1 MLMMRLQS
9 LFRLGYRG
17 LIRYTLLA
25 LLLCSSVAQAFSI
38 TEAKRQLDDAQNLR
52 SGSPQSAIRSLAQL
66 ADEPA
71 LKSYP
76 EEYYETLMALAHTL
90 ISQGDYDKA
99 QQRSEQLQHFA
110 IAQGNPYHHAYSFL
124 LLGFIAD
131 NQSRFDQAQAYYND
145 ALDTAIDANDN
156 EMIAQSYERISAVLR
171 RQDKYIEALK
181 VAQKS
186 INVLSILGETE
197 VYARALVNLGI
208 IQTALGDHESA
219 LETFTRS
226 FELSREL
233 SFDKGIADSIY
244 ESGVVYQRMENYP
257 AALKHFKMAHEL
269 DEKSGNLMDI
279 GNSAMRSGFM
289 ALETGDLKEAEY
301 FATKSQ
307 KLYTQIDSKSG
318 LTRSYNLQAR
328 IALKSEQTALATE
341 YVEQSLEI
349 ANSYNLTGYLV
360 ASQLTQAH
368 IAAASQNHETTL
380 ERAHQALATAT
391 LINDKDGQIKSYQ
404 LLADTYQAIKDP
416 QNALDAH
423 LKFTQLRDD
432 LGNSQ
437 HNLTLAALQSRVEF
451 IRKQQEIETLNL
463 DRALKDTQL
472 REREWQLKAW
482 WFGTAGVFMLV
493 LAIGYRQVKKR
504 KLAAERAALL
514 QEVVDKKNAMLA
526 DVSHEIRTP
535 LTALQ
540 LQVEALQFNIAQDVD
555 ASYNTINRKLS
566 DINRLISDI
575 HQLAMADSQSLYLN
589 LVQCNLTEVMTLWEQ
604 EFAQFSQGKG
614 FDWEASI
621 QLTGA
626 VTVSWDMDRIKQV
639 LTNLIANSTLYTDKP
654 GKQQLKVWQ
663 QHKKIHITLEDTAPG
678 VIDEHLSEIFERLF
692 RVEKS
697 RSRRTGGSGLGLAIC
712 KSLIEAHH
720 GKIVAQHSELG
731 GLKIVIVLPTE
742 VN

>member
-1 MLMMRLQS
+1 MC
-9 LFRLGYRG
+9 
-17 LIRYTLLA
+17 I
-25 LLLCSSVAQAFSI
+25 SSAHAFSI
-38 TEAKRQLDDAQNLR
+38 TEARQQLDNAHTIK
-52 SGSPQSAIRSLAQL
+52 SSAPQSAIILLTQL

-71 LKSYP
+71 LQTHP
-76 EEYYETLMALAHTL
+76 AEYYDTLVTLAHTL
-90 ISQGDYDKA
+90 ISQGDYNKA
-99 QQRSEQLQHFA
+99 QQRSEQLQSFA
-110 IAQGNPYHHAYSFL
+110 VSQDNAYHQAYSFL

-131 NQSRFDQAQAYYND
+131 NQSHFEQAQTYYND
-145 ALDTAIDANDN
+145 ALETSIDANDN

-171 RQDKYIEALK
+171 RQDKYIDALK

-197 VYARALVNLGI
+197 VYVKALVNLGI

-219 LETFTRS
+219 LDTFTRS

-269 DEKSGNLMDI
+269 DEKSGNLIDI

-289 ALETGDLKEAEY
+289 ALETGDLKEAEH
-301 FATKSQ
+301 FAKKSEQ
-307 KLYTQIDSKSG
+307 LYLQVDSKSG

-328 IALKSEQTALATE
+328 IALASEQLALASD
-341 YVEQSLEI
+341 YVARSVEI
-349 ANSYNLTGYLV
+349 ANTYNLTGYLV
-360 ASQLTQAH
+360 ASQLTQAN
-368 IAAASQNHETTL
+368 IAAAQQDHETTL
-380 ERAHQALATAT
+380 QLAHAALDTAT
-391 LINDKDGQIKSYQ
+391 RINDKDGQIKSYK
-404 LLADTYQAIKDP
+404 LLSDTYQTIEDP
-416 QNALDAH
+416 QKALNSH
-423 LKFTQLRDD
+423 LRYTQLRDE

-463 DRALKDTQL
+463 DKALKDTQL

-482 WFGTAGVFMLV
+482 WFGTAGIFMLV
-493 LAIGYRQVKKR
+493 LAIVYRQIKKR

-575 HQLAMADSQSLYLN
+575 HQLAMADSQSLHLN

-604 EFAQFSQGKG
+604 EFALFTHGKG
-614 FDWEASI
+614 FDWEAQI
-621 QLTGA
+621 QLTGEI
-626 VTVSWDMDRIKQV
+626 TVSWDVDRIKQV

-654 GKQQLKVWQ
+654 GKQRLTVWQ
-663 QHKKIHITLEDTAPG
+663 QQKHIHITLEDTAPG
-678 VIDEHLSEIFERLF
+678 VADEYLSEIFERLF

-712 KSLIEAHH
+712 KSLIEAHQ
-720 GKIVAQHSELG
+720 GTIYAQHSELG
-731 GLKIVIVLPTE
+731 GLKMVIRLPLS
-742 VN
+742 VG